1 MQMATTDYQA
11 VTNSYMINDVA
22 CRVHVA
28 YIQGAMETSLPRRAE
43 DYAADSSPSQ
53 ARQKAAAPPKRDRR
67 RTLTRIDK
75 RGRVGKRVA
84 RLVELFEAA
93 FPAEAL
99 TPLKREQIA
108 SAAGLQALAEE
119 ARGKWMRGESGD
131 SLDEIMRAE
140 RVAMSKVRGLG
151 IGDEKPRAPSL
162 LARLA
167 AGAR

>member
-1 MQMATTDYQA
+1 VFSQLA
-11 VTNSYMINDVA
+11 
-22 CRVHVA
+22 
-28 YIQGAMETSLPRRAE
+28 LPANLP
-43 DYAADSSPSQ
+43 ADSAPSQ
-53 ARQKAAAPPKRDRR
+53 ARQNAAASPKRDRR
-67 RTLTRIDK
+67 RLLTKLDK

-119 ARGKWMRGESGD
+119 ARGRWMRGESGD

-151 IGDEKPRAPSL
+151 IGEEKPKSTS
-162 LARLA
+162 
-167 AGAR
+167 GALVAHFRGSQ